1 MIAPAA
7 DNAGQSAG
15 KCMTVQLNTEQAMRY
30 SRQLM
35 LPALDF
41 RGQEALLAS
50 NVLLVGMG
58 GLGCAAAPYLVAS
71 GVGSITLA
79 DNDAVDRSN
88 LQRQI
93 LYREADIGQSKV
105 QQAAASLR
113 QLNSEIKI
121 DALQQ
126 RLSAED
132 LAELVP
138 RFSLVLDCTDNLATR
153 NAINAACVNAKVPLV
168 SGAAIRFEGQLASFS
183 MQGDEACYYCLSQL
197 FGEQQ
202 LSCMEAGILSPVVG
216 VIGVMQALEA
226 VKILAG
232 VGSPSYGKLQLFDG
246 LTGQWRQFT
255 LSKDPGC
262 CVCGAG

>member
-1 MIAPAA
+1 M
-7 DNAGQSAG
+7 NQ
-15 KCMTVQLNTEQAMRY
+15 QQAMRY

-50 NVLLVGMG
+50 KVLLVGMG

-71 GVGSITLA
+71 GVGSITL
-79 DNDAVDRSN
+79 VDSDTIDHSN

-93 LYREADIGQSKV
+93 LYREEDIGQSKV
-105 QQAAASLR
+105 QQATESL
-113 QLNSEIKI
+113 QALNSDIVI
-121 DALQQ
+121 NALQQ
-126 RLSAED
+126 RLTADD
-132 LAELVP
+132 LAQLVP
-138 RFSLVLDCTDNLATR
+138 QFSLVLDCTDNLSSR

-183 MQGDEACYYCLSQL
+183 MQGDGACYHCLSQL

-202 LSCMEAGILSPVVG
+202 LTCMEAGILSPVVG
-216 VIGVMQALEA
+216 VVGVMQALEA

-232 VGSPSYGKLQLFDG
+232 VGTPLYGKLQLFDG
-246 LTGQWRQFT
+246 LTSQWRQFT
-255 LSKDPGC
+255 LAKDPAC
-262 CVCGAG
+262 SVCGGQSN

>member
-1 MIAPAA
+1 
-7 DNAGQSAG
+7 
-15 KCMTVQLNTEQAMRY
+15 MTKPTNSSELSPEQAMRY

-50 NVLLVGMG
+50 SVLVVGMG

-71 GVGSITLA
+71 GIGSITLV
-79 DNDAVDRSN
+79 DDDTIDRSN

-93 LYREADIGQSKV
+93 LYREIDIGQSKV

-113 QLNSEIKI
+113 QLNSEIEI
-121 DALQQ
+121 HALQQ
-126 RLSAED
+126 RLSAND
-132 LAELVP
+132 LATLVP
-138 RFSLVLDCTDNLATR
+138 QYSLVLDCTDNLATR
-153 NAINAACVNAKVPLV
+153 NATNAACVKAKVPLV

-183 MQGDEACYYCLSQL
+183 MQGEGACYHCLSQL

-216 VIGVMQALEA
+216 VIGIMQALEA
-226 VKILAG
+226 VKILGG
-232 VGSPSYGKLQLFDG
+232 VGTPLYGKLQLFDA
-246 LTGQWRQFT
+246 LTSQWRQFG
-255 LSKDPGC
+255 LSKDPNC
-262 CVCGAG
+262 TVCG

>member
-1 MIAPAA
+1 
-7 DNAGQSAG
+7 
-15 KCMTVQLNTEQAMRY
+15 MTKPTNPSELSPEQAMRY

-50 NVLLVGMG
+50 SVLLVGMG

-71 GVGSITLA
+71 GIGSITLV
-79 DNDAVDRSN
+79 DDDTIDRSN

-93 LYREADIGQSKV
+93 LYREADIGHSKA

-113 QLNSEIKI
+113 QLNSEIAI
-121 DALQQ
+121 QALQQ
-126 RLSAED
+126 RLSADD
-132 LAELVP
+132 LATLVP
-138 RFSLVLDCTDNLATR
+138 QYSLVLDCTDNLATR
-153 NAINAACVNAKVPLV
+153 NAINAACVKAKVPLV

-183 MQGDEACYYCLSQL
+183 MQGEGSCYHCLSQL

-216 VIGVMQALEA
+216 IIGTMQALEA
-226 VKILAG
+226 VKILGGAG
-232 VGSPSYGKLQLFDG
+232 TPLYGKLQLFDA
-246 LTGQWRQFT
+246 LSGQRRQFS
-255 LSKDPGC
+255 LIKDPLC
-262 CVCGAG
+262 RVCG

>member
-1 MIAPAA
+1 MSKTAQRPEL
-7 DNAGQSAG
+7 SA
-15 KCMTVQLNTEQAMRY
+15 TQAMRY

-50 NVLLVGMG
+50 KVLLIGMG

-71 GVGSITLA
+71 GVGHITLV
-79 DNDAVDRSN
+79 DDDTIDRSN

-93 LYREADIGQSKV
+93 LYREEDIGQSKV

-113 QLNSEIKI
+113 PLNTDIRITTLS
-121 DALQQ
+121 Q
-126 RLSAED
+126 RLCADS
-132 LAELVP
+132 LANIVP
-138 RFSLVLDCTDNLATR
+138 QYSLVLDCTDNLNTR
-153 NAINAACVNAKVPLV
+153 NAINAACVNARVPLV

-183 MQGDEACYYCLSQL
+183 MQGDAACYHCLSQL

-216 VIGVMQALEA
+216 IIGVMQALEA

-232 VGSPSYGKLQLFDG
+232 VGTPLYGKLQLFDG
-246 LTGQWRQFT
+246 ITSQWRQVS
-255 LSKDPGC
+255 LNKDPLC
-262 CVCGAG
+262 NVCAAGL

>member
-1 MIAPAA
+1 
-7 DNAGQSAG
+7 
-15 KCMTVQLNTEQAMRY
+15 MTKQLSQMQAMRY

-50 NVLLVGMG
+50 KVLLIGMG

-71 GVGSITLA
+71 GVGSITLV
-79 DNDAVDRSN
+79 DDDTIDRSN

-93 LYREADIGQSKV
+93 LYREVDIGQSKAG
-105 QQAAASLR
+105 QAAASLR
-113 QLNSEIKI
+113 QLNSEIAI
-121 DALQQ
+121 NTLQQ
-126 RLSAED
+126 RLTAD
-132 LAELVP
+132 NLAQLVVQY
-138 RFSLVLDCTDNLATR
+138 SLVLDCTDNLNTR

-183 MQGDEACYYCLSQL
+183 MQGDGACYHCLSQL

-202 LSCMEAGILSPVVG
+202 LTCMEAGILSPVVG
-216 VIGVMQALEA
+216 IIGSMQALEA

-232 VGSPSYGKLQLFDG
+232 VGTPLYGKLQLFDG
-246 LTGQWRQFT
+246 LSSQWRQFN
-255 LSKDPGC
+255 LNKDPLC
-262 CVCGAG
+262 SVCAGSPVGAVLG

>member
-1 MIAPAA
+1 M
-7 DNAGQSAG
+7 
-15 KCMTVQLNTEQAMRY
+15 KQLSPTQAMRY

-50 NVLLVGMG
+50 NVLLIGMG

-71 GVGSITLA
+71 GVGSITL
-79 DNDAVDRSN
+79 VDGDTIDHSN

-93 LYREADIGQSKV
+93 LYREEDIGQSKV
-105 QQAAASLR
+105 QQAAKSL
-113 QLNSEIKI
+113 QALNSDIAI
-121 DALQQ
+121 NTLQQ
-126 RLSAED
+126 RLIADD
-132 LAELVP
+132 LAQLIP
-138 RFSLVLDCTDNLATR
+138 QFSLVLDCTDNLATR

-168 SGAAIRFEGQLASFS
+168 SGAAIRFEGQIVSFS
-183 MQGDEACYYCLSQL
+183 MQGDGACYHCLSQL

-216 VIGVMQALEA
+216 VIGSMQALEA

-232 VGSPSYGKLQLFDG
+232 VGTPLYGKLQLFDS
-246 LTGQWRQFT
+246 LAGQWQQFN
-255 LSKDPGC
+255 LNQDPTC
-262 CVCGAG
+262 SVCG